1 MIVCMRTNIVIN
13 EELFQEAAQYAS
25 GKTRR
30 AIVEEAL
37 STFVKVKAHERRVAS
52 YKDRAKQLEIRVAT
66 LRLRQS
72 PAELLREDRQR
83 T

>member
-1 MIVCMRTNIVIN
+1 MRTNIVIN
-13 EELFQEAAQYAS
+13 EELFREAARYAH

-30 AIVEEAL
+30 AVVEEAL
-37 STFVKVKAHERRVAS
+37 STFVQVKAHERRVAS
-52 YKDRAKQLEIRVAT
+52 YKERARDLETRLAT